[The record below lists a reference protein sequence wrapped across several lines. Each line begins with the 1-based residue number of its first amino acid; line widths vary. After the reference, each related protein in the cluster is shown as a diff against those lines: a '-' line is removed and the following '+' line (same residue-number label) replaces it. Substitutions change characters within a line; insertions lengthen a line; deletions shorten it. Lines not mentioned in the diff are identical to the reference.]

1 MNVRKLVDG
10 LTQAYAHAYINGQ
23 LPLGWNV
30 GKITTTSLQLQ
41 PGDAVINV
49 SASPPDGGAPVGVR
63 IELNEV
69 MAATATVD
77 ELLAKITAELAPKVR
92 EAARRRSPQLIRF
105 ALDEGAKA
113 PVRGSERSA
122 GYDLHALA
130 GCTLNPGQIH
140 VISTG
145 VRVEL
150 PADTEGQVRPRS
162 GMSSRGLV
170 VILGTIDE
178 DFRGPIGVTLVNM
191 TRETQSITAGDR
203 IAQLVIAPVIHK
215 PWHQV
220 DAAELT
226 ETERGANGWGSSGR

>member
-1 MNVRKLVDG
+1 MSVKKLVEG

-23 LPLGWNV
+23 LPPGWVVN
-30 GKITTTSLQLQ
+30 KINAISMSLH
-41 PGDAVINV
+41 PNTAVISV
-49 SASPPDGGAPVGVR
+49 SAHADQGPPVGIR
-63 IELNEV
+63 IELDEST
-69 MAATATVD
+69 TATLD
-77 ELLAKITAELAPKVR
+77 EMLHRIVAELAPKVR
-92 EAARRRSPQLIRF
+92 EAERRRSPQLIRF

-140 VISTG
+140 VVDTG
-145 VRVEL
+145 VHVEL

-162 GMSSRGLV
+162 GMSKRGLI

-178 DFRGPIGVTLVNM
+178 DFRGPIGATLVNM
-191 TRETQSITAGDR
+191 TRETQSIAAGDR
-203 IAQLVIAPVIHK
+203 IAQLVIAPVIHR

-220 DAAELT
+220 DLAEMS
-226 ETERGANGWGSSGR
+226 ETARGANGWGSSGR